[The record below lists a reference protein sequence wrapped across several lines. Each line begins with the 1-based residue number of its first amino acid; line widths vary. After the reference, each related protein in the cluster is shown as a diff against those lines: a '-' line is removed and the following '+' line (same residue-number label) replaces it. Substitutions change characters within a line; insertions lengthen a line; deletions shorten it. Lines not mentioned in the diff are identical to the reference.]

1 MSEHHASGHPD
12 MDYSAH
18 ERTYAGFL
26 TATKISIGLVVL
38 ILVGMF
44 IFLV

>member
-1 MSEHHASGHPD
+1 MSEHHAGGHPE
-12 MDYSAH
+12 MDYVEH

-26 TATKISIGLVVL
+26 TGTKVLVGLVIL

>member
-1 MSEHHASGHPD
+1 MSDHSTGGHPAMDYAEHH
-12 MDYSAH
+12 
-18 ERTYAGFL
+18 RTYAGFL
-26 TATKISIGLVVL
+26 TATKLSLAAVIL

>member
-1 MSEHHASGHPD
+1 MSSNQAGGHPD

-18 ERTYAGFL
+18 NRTYSGFIS
-26 TATKISIGLVVL
+26 ATKFAVIFLVAL
-38 ILVGMF
+38 LVGMF